1 MFLPQLVT
9 LLCAEREA
17 GKVQAGRAREE
28 ERGRE
33 RKREEERGRER
44 DERTASDNVKR
55 DVKRATQASA
65 GPNSINS
72 NHSVFL
78 PKFNSSNPP
87 PAPRNM
93 LAMAS
98 TPEGKISLW
107 LMSNDIKSS

>member
-33 RKREEERGRER
+33 RKREEEREREGEEER

-55 DVKRATQASA
+55 ATQAKQTQRRA
-65 GPNSINS
+65 
-72 NHSVFL
+72 
-78 PKFNSSNPP
+78 
-87 PAPRNM
+87 
-93 LAMAS
+93 
-98 TPEGKISLW
+98 
-107 LMSNDIKSS
+107 